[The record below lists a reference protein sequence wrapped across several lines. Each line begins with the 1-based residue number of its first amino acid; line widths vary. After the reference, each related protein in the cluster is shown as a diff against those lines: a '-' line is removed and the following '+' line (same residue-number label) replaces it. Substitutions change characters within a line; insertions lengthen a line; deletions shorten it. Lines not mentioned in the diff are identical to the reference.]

1 MSKQKVRYK
10 IIVRP
15 APNGRMTVTIESYG
29 GPFIWRS
36 VTKDFSGPLV
46 FNDPPMALDMEEDV
60 IIRNMTQLTSVIT
73 PATEKQR
80 NV

>member
-1 MSKQKVRYK
+1 MSKQKVRYR

-46 FNDPPMALDMEEDV
+46 FNDPPIAFDMKEDV
-60 IIRNMTQLTSVIT
+60 IIKNMIQLTSVIT
-73 PATEKQR
+73 PAAEKQR